1 MLTQRRDALRNG
13 IDPTAIAY
21 KLMTVPKPRR
31 MTSRKGAAVDA
42 AASAAAAASSP
53 TLSAPGPRPSQSSV
67 PPLPVQEL
75 DSAADEFQLLE
86 EYSDYSDDE
95 EDNDDDDEEDD
106 DEVDDEEVDEV
117 DDAVAGAALGQ
128 DDGTG
133 GMWQ

>member
-1 MLTQRRDALRNG
+1 
-13 IDPTAIAY
+13 
-21 KLMTVPKPRR
+21 
-31 MTSRKGAAVDA
+31 
-42 AASAAAAASSP
+42 
-53 TLSAPGPRPSQSSV
+53 
-67 PPLPVQEL
+67 L